1 MRVLIAG
8 ASGLIGTE
16 LVRQLGEA
24 GHTVARLVRHPAAG
38 PDEVTWDPAVF
49 DIDPTALDGVDAVVN
64 LSGAS
69 LARLPWT
76 NGYRTEILASRTHAT
91 RTLVEA
97 IRRSPTPPAVFLSGS
112 AVGVYGNRP
121 GEILTERSAPG
132 DDFLAAVVEAWEAE
146 ALRTPAPTRVV
157 LLRTGLVI
165 ARGGALKPLL
175 PLVKLGLGGPLGHGT
190 QHWPWISL
198 HDEAAAIVHLL
209 GSTLSG
215 PVNLAG
221 PTPASANDVIR
232 AVTVA
237 LHRPFFLP
245 VPEFALTLA
254 LRDAARQLLLADQ
267 RVSSALLRGDGFVFR
282 HGTVAEAVDAML
294 AEG

>member
-97 IRRSPTPPAVFLSGS
+97 IRRSPTPPAVLLSGS
-112 AVGVYGNRP
+112 AVGV
-121 GEILTERSAPG
+121 
-132 DDFLAAVVEAWEAE
+132 
-146 ALRTPAPTRVV
+146 
-157 LLRTGLVI
+157 
-165 ARGGALKPLL
+165 
-175 PLVKLGLGGPLGHGT
+175 
-190 QHWPWISL
+190 
-198 HDEAAAIVHLL
+198 
-209 GSTLSG
+209 
-215 PVNLAG
+215 
-221 PTPASANDVIR
+221 
-232 AVTVA
+232 
-237 LHRPFFLP
+237 
-245 VPEFALTLA
+245 
-254 LRDAARQLLLADQ
+254 
-267 RVSSALLRGDGFVFR
+267 
-282 HGTVAEAVDAML
+282 
-294 AEG
+294 